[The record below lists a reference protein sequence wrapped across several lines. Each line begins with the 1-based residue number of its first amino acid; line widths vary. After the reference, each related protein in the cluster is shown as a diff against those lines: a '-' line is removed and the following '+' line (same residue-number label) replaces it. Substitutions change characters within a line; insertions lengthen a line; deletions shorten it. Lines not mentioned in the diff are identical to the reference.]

1 MADNRIRIPFIA
13 LSIWSIVLVAW
24 TLALRRDAADERATT
39 AAPAVH
45 DDAADAHAA
54 DGHGAPDTRQVVEL
68 PVAARDA
75 VLLEMRIMLQAM
87 EGALHAAARGDTA
100 AMRTAVT
107 PAGVAM
113 AADHSIEE
121 LLPADWMQR
130 AMATHVAFDSL
141 PGLATGPTETLSA
154 LGRIA
159 PGCNACH
166 AISRLEGH

>member
-1 MADNRIRIPFIA
+1 MAGSRMRVPVIA

-24 TLALRRDAADERATT
+24 SLAMRGDTDSEHATPAATAGHDE
-39 AAPAVH
+39 
-45 DDAADAHAA
+45 AADAHAT
-54 DGHGAPDTRQVVEL
+54 DDHGAPDTRQVVEL

-75 VLLEMRIMLQAM
+75 VLLEMRIMLQTM
-87 EGALHAAARGDTA
+87 EGALHTAARGDTA

-130 AMATHVAFDSL
+130 AMATHMAFDSL

-159 PGCNACH
+159 QGCNACH
-166 AISRLEGH
+166 AIYRIEAH